1 MNINDDYAKKREHV
15 RIDVQ
20 IPIAIRKVSKEEKN
34 NLFAYV
40 IGSPKF
46 TSVITKQTVNTLTE
60 LYDKINEKLDL
71 IVNLLTMQQYGFYQM
86 PVKMVNLSGG
96 GLRTTLDE
104 KYDTGDILEIKLF
117 LDSPMPVGLC
127 LYAEVVK
134 VEEKQGKY
142 ETAVKFINLSE
153 NIRDCIVRF
162 IFHKERMRHKE

>member
-1 MNINDDYAKKREHV
+1 MNPNDDYSKKREHV

-20 IPIAIRKVSKEEKN
+20 IPIAIRKVSHEEKN

-40 IGSPKF
+40 IGSQKI
-46 TSVITKQTVNTLTE
+46 TSLNTKQTINTLTE
-60 LYDKINEKLDL
+60 LYDKITEKLDL
-71 IVNLLTMQQYGFYQM
+71 IINLLTIQHYGFYQM

-117 LDSPMPVGLC
+117 LDSPTPVGLC
-127 LYAEVVK
+127 LYAEVLK
-134 VEEKQGKY
+134 VEEKYGKY

-153 NIRDCIVRF
+153 NIRDYIVRF
-162 IFHKERMRHKE
+162 IFYRERIRYRE

>member
-1 MNINDDYAKKREHV
+1 MNINYDYAQKREHV

-20 IPIAIRKVSKEEKN
+20 IPIAIRRVSKEEKD
-34 NLFAYV
+34 NLFSYV
-40 IGSPKF
+40 IGGQKF
-46 TSVITKQTVNTLTE
+46 STVVTKQTISTITE

-71 IVNLLTMQQYGFYQM
+71 IVNLLTMQQYGFYQL
-86 PVKMVNLSGG
+86 PVKIVNLSGG

-104 KYDTGDILEIKLF
+104 KYNQGDIVEIKLF
-117 LDSPMPVGLC
+117 LDSPTPVGLC
-127 LYAEVVK
+127 LYAEVIK

-162 IFHKERMRHKE
+162 IFNKERMRHKE